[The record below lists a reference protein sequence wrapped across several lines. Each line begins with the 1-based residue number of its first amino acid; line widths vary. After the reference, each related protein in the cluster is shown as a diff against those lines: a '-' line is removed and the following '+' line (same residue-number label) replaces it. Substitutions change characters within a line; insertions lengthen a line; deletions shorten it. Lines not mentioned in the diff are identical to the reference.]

1 MGYQAGRDMDGKYV
15 GSHPVTIK
23 RSTTDV
29 KPVAQ
34 KLDRNR
40 GKKNN
45 RNNKD
50 KKGAKEDDILR
61 ANTGAAIEKK
71 PSRNLAGLKML
82 G

>member
-29 KPVAQ
+29 KPVVQ
-34 KLDRNR
+34 KLDKNR
-40 GKKNN
+40 GKKN
-45 RNNKD
+45 RNNKE
-50 KKGAKEDDILR
+50 KKSAKEEDVLR
-61 ANTGAAIEKK
+61 AHTGATIEKK
-71 PSRNLAGLKML
+71 PTKSLAGLKML

>member
-29 KPVAQ
+29 KPVVQ
-34 KLDRNR
+34 KLDKNR
-40 GKKNN
+40 GKKN
-45 RNNKD
+45 RNNKE
-50 KKGAKEDDILR
+50 KKSAKEEDILR
-61 ANTGAAIEKK
+61 ANTGATIEKK
-71 PSRNLAGLKML
+71 PTRNLAGLKLL